1 MALLGNGGILELS
14 REWPEPMAL
23 APAAITFTTNPVRI
37 ELGNDNYW
45 TGDRVL
51 FTAASGI
58 PLDLNGDGYADCPE
72 GHGIYRGS
80 IYELGPARDFYNGPE
95 TNENGPHY
103 RVEHVGI
110 ASSQINNTPLPASLT
125 VNASNFK
132 TSDRVIFASTAGVPI
147 DFNGDGYADCP
158 SGLGVYAGSYWQVGP
173 ARDHTTT
180 ENDPYYQTGDDT
192 AAFYNSNAA
201 TGLTTNFTAYIVKD
215 ANNRVR
221 FYSALGAGATEYVIL
236 PADCGNIVLSKY
248 QNDSGYTA
256 AINTAAA
263 DLSTLTL
270 SPAEQA
276 LEDLITLPALL
287 QFFYY
292 NRNED
297 TGFTTQFDGFIEQDA
312 LGRIRLYDSEIS
324 AHNQITA
331 DTKPL
336 RRVDCGNFVI
346 ARYADSASYQ
356 TALNSAA
363 NSIKPLTLPSTSQPL
378 SDVITVPSA
387 ITATLDDPASR
398 GWLFQADLQEWALD
412 IDAANLDMTAIGETF
427 GENTKALVRGAGS
440 LQFLVDHKATSAG
453 QDSMAL
459 LRLVLL
465 TQQGCKSNARFWL
478 YQNRDNNCGQLSGSA
493 YYQCDLL
500 LTNTRINTRADA
512 LIAGSSDFVVTGE
525 IAIKIAP

>member
-23 APAAITFTTNPVRI
+23 TRDAISYTTTPVRI
-37 ELGNDNYW
+37 DLGNDDFW
-45 TGDRVL
+45 TGDRIL
-51 FTAASGI
+51 FTSANGI

-80 IYELGPARDFYNGPE
+80 IYELGPARDFYDGPE

-103 RVEHVGI
+103 RVEHLGI
-110 ASSQINNTPLPASLT
+110 DSSQINNSPLPATLT

-132 TSDRVIFASTAGVPI
+132 TGDRVIFASTTGVPI

-221 FYSALGAGATEYVIL
+221 FYSAPGAGATEYVIL

-248 QNDSGYTA
+248 QDTAGYA
-256 AINTAAA
+256 AAVADAAA
-263 DLSTLTL
+263 DIADFVL
-270 SPAEQA
+270 SPTEQA
-276 LEDLITLPALL
+276 LEDLIPLPSLL
-287 QFFYY
+287 NFFYY
-292 NRNED
+292 NRPED
-297 TGFTTQFDGFIEQDA
+297 TGFSTQFDAYIEQDA
-312 LGRIRLYDSEIS
+312 LGRIRLYNTEIG
-324 AHNQITA
+324 AHNADSTA
-331 DTKPL
+331 AKTL
-336 RRVDCGNFVI
+336 RRVDCGNFIVS
-346 ARYADSASYQ
+346 RYSELPTYTA
-356 TALNSAA
+356 ALNSAA

-378 SDVITVPSA
+378 SDIITVPAA
-387 ITATLDDPASR
+387 ITSTADDPALR

-440 LQFLVDHKATSAG
+440 LQFLVDHKPVSQG
-453 QDSMAL
+453 QDTLAL
-459 LRLVLL
+459 MRIVLL
-465 TQQGCKSNARFWL
+465 TQQGCKSNAKFWL
-478 YQNRDNNCGQLSGSA
+478 YKDRDNRCGRISGSL
-493 YYQCDLL
+493 YYQCDIL
-500 LTNTRINTRADA
+500 LTNTRINTRADQI
-512 LIAGSSDFVVTGE
+512 IAGTTDFVATGE
-525 IAIKIAP
+525 IAIKITP